1 MHPHQKKSKGNA
13 ALKENLNAGIV
24 KRSQESLLGCMNMS
38 TSSMF
43 QSEHM
48 KEFLWNSTL
57 HTEAEDVGKAE
68 IKDRRLDRLKESFR
82 ALAKRRWTRLAD
94 DSSQ

>member
-1 MHPHQKKSKGNA
+1 MHPHQRRNKGSA
-13 ALKENLNAGIV
+13 ALKENLNAGIA

-57 HTEAEDVGKAE
+57 RTEAEDGAKAE

-82 ALAKRRWTRLAD
+82 ALAKQR
-94 DSSQ
+94 